1 MAADSLKAGSLVIN
15 FAGEE
20 AKEIARIGF
29 KVTLV
34 NKAGGQRI
42 EKASGYINAPPGNYT
57 MTVSANGY
65 EDLVGEITL
74 KPGQVLE
81 MLNLRLK
88 KK

>member
-1 MAADSLKAGSLVIN
+1 MAADNLRPGTLVIN

-29 KVTLV
+29 NVTLV

-42 EKASGYINAPPGNYT
+42 EKASGYIEAPPGSYT
-57 MTVSANGY
+57 MTVSAKGY
-65 EDLVGEITL
+65 EDLVSEITL

-81 MLNLRLK
+81 LLDLRLK
-88 KK
+88 KE